1 MRLIINYMRVN
12 NLWLLK
18 NRRVSA
24 KEYFVTIIQLI
35 NTFTFYGIDIVLL
48 AVLTTVTVAI
58 IKKLFFK
65 KVSKKLLTFLP
76 FIVGTLFY
84 CGYSALVNMSFAPV
98 VNGIFEHLEKGFAV
112 GATATILYVVY
123 EQFFRGDNSTPL
135 SESVAKTI
143 LEGYIKSDE
152 LDSAAKCVYEA
163 VANDVTGSALGRVR
177 SIIAEH
183 ADEGTDEREILLL
196 AKTLCDT
203 LAHLNSAKNSN

>member
-1 MRLIINYMRVN
+1 MRVN
-12 NLWLLK
+12 NLWLPSS
-18 NRRVSA
+18 RRILA

-48 AVLTTVTVAI
+48 AVLTTLTVAI
-58 IKKLFFK
+58 IKKLLFK
-65 KVSKKLLTFLP
+65 KASKKILTFLP

-98 VNGIFEHLEKGFAV
+98 VNGIPEHLEKGFAV
-112 GATATILYVVY
+112 GATATIIYVVY
-123 EQFFRGDNSTPL
+123 EQFVRGDSSTPL

-143 LEGYIKSDE
+143 LMGYIKSDDIDDVSKIVSDTI
-152 LDSAAKCVYEA
+152 L
-163 VANDVTGSALGRVR
+163 NDVTGSAMERVR
-177 SIIAEH
+177 RIISEH
-183 ADEGTDEREILLL
+183 ADEGTDEREIYLL